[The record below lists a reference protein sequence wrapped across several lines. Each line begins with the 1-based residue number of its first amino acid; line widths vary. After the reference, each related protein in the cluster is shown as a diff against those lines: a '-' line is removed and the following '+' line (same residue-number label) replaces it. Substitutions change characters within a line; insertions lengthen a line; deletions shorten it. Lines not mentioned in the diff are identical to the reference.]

1 MNLSEPA
8 PRSNRPPVM
17 ADVAKLAGVSVQ
29 TVSRVLND
37 GNYVAPTTRER
48 VLKAIALL
56 GYKPN
61 VAARTLVTGRS
72 RMIGVASYDTTLY
85 GPASTLAAIERA
97 AHSADYFTS
106 IVTLQSL
113 DRESLASAIDR
124 LQHQRVDGILVVA
137 PLTAAVNTLPYLAT
151 RVPLVAVETG
161 PDEGVPVVAIDQRAG
176 ATLATHHLL
185 NLGHQTIHH
194 LAGPDGFLEAHQR
207 LSGWR
212 ETLEAVGARI
222 PPRVTGDWSARSGYE
237 AGTRLLEQHTPTAVF
252 SANDQMALG
261 LLRALKEAGLRVP
274 HDVSLVGFD
283 DIPESAYF
291 NPPLTTIRQDFG
303 EVGRRGVQLLLNQF
317 NPDEPEAT
325 HETIEPELVLRDST
339 APPPPR

>member
-1 MNLSEPA
+1 MALSDPA

-37 GNYVAPTTRER
+37 GDYVAATTRER

-113 DRESLASAIDR
+113 DRESLASAIER
-124 LQHQRVDGILVVA
+124 LQQAHVDGILVVA
-137 PLTAAVNTLPYLAT
+137 PLTTAVNTLPYLAT

-176 ATLATHHLL
+176 AILATRHLL
-185 NLGHQTIHH
+185 NLGHQTVHH

-207 LSGWR
+207 LTGWR
-212 ETLEAVGARI
+212 ETLEAVEARI
-222 PPRVTGDWSARSGYE
+222 PPIVTGDWSARSGYE
-237 AGTRLLEQHTPTAVF
+237 AGTRLLEQHAPTAVF

-283 DIPESAYF
+283 DIPEAAYF
-291 NPPLTTIRQDFG
+291 NPPLTTVRQDFG

-317 NPDEPEAT
+317 NNDGLEAT

-339 APPPPR
+339 GPPPPR